1 MSDTL
6 KIGGIGFVIGL
17 FVAAIAAHICY
28 DTGFAHGTAE
38 AEARQASAVE
48 IAQKEVKRDYEKRI
62 QKLTASLERVRIDNA
77 QRLRQLNNFSHART
91 DLATCRRDRDRL
103 SRLAVRG
110 EGLLKR
116 ADAYLGS
123 LYQRKR

>member
-38 AEARQASAVE
+38 AEARQAEAVK
-48 IAQKEVKRDYEKRI
+48 IAQNEVKKDYEKRI
-62 QKLTASLERVRIDNA
+62 QKLTASLERVRNDNA
-77 QRLRQLNNFSHART
+77 ERMRQLNDFSHART
-91 DLATCRRDRDRL
+91 DLAACRRDRSRL
-103 SRLAVRG
+103 ARLAVRG
-110 EGLLKR
+110 EELLNR
-116 ADAYLGS
+116 ADSYLEA
-123 LYQRKR
+123 LK